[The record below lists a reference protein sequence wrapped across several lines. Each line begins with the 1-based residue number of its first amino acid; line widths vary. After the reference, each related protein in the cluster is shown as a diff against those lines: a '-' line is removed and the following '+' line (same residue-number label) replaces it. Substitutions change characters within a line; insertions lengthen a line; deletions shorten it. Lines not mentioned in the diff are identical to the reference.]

1 MVAGFSVSVGR
12 LYRGRFGWSRVR
24 SGWRYGVQ
32 VTTTASGRRTGQAST
47 IALKLLMAVTGVV
60 FVGYVLVHMYGNL
73 MAFGGQ
79 ETFDT
84 YAHHLRE
91 LLTPMLPYGGFL
103 WILRVVLV
111 ASLVG
116 HAASAFALWSR
127 ASKAREQRYVVKKA
141 VKATLSSRTMRWGGV
156 TLLAFVVFHILH
168 LTTHT
173 IDPSGTGGDSPY
185 LRLVESFQIWWVALV
200 YLIAMVALG
209 MHLRHGAFSALQTL
223 GWTNTKKRYRIAQGI
238 GITIAIVIA
247 GGFALVPLSVLV
259 GIIE

>member
-1 MVAGFSVSVGR
+1 MVKR
-12 LYRGRFGWSRVR
+12 PL
-24 SGWRYGVQ
+24 GWRYGVQ
-32 VTTTASGRRTGQAST
+32 VTTTASGRRTGRAST

-60 FVGYVLVHMYGNL
+60 FVLYVLVHMYGNL

-103 WILRVVLV
+103 WVMRVVLV

-116 HAASAFALWSR
+116 HAGAAFALWSR
-127 ASKAREQRYVVKKA
+127 ANKARDQRYVVKKA
-141 VKATLSSRTMRWGGV
+141 VRATLSSRTMRWGGV
-156 TLLAFVVFHILH
+156 ALLAFVVFHLLH

-173 IDPSGTGGDSPY
+173 IDPAGTGGDSPY
-185 LRLVESFQIWWVALV
+185 LRLVEGFELWWVTLIYLV
-200 YLIAMVALG
+200 AMVALG

-223 GWTNTKKRYRIAQGI
+223 GLTSTKKRYRIAQGF
-238 GITIAIVIA
+238 GLTLAIVIA
-247 GGFALVPLSVLV
+247 GGFSLVPLSVLV
-259 GIIE
+259 GIIQ

>member
-1 MVAGFSVSVGR
+1 M
-12 LYRGRFGWSRVR
+12 L
-24 SGWRYGVQ
+24 
-32 VTTTASGRRTGQAST
+32 VTTTAPGRRTSQAST
-47 IALKLLMAVTGVV
+47 IALKLLMAVTGLV
-60 FVGYVLVHMYGNL
+60 FIGYVILHMYGNL

-91 LLTPMLPYGGFL
+91 LLTPMLPYGGLL

-116 HAASAFALWSR
+116 HAYSAFALWSR
-127 ASKAREQRYVVKKA
+127 ASKARETRYVVKKA
-141 VKATLSSRTMRWGGV
+141 VKATIASRTMRWGGV
-156 TLLAFVVFHILH
+156 ALLAFVVFHILH

-185 LRLVESFQIWWVALV
+185 LRLVESFQIWWVAAV
-200 YLIAMVALG
+200 YLVAMVALG
-209 MHLRHGAFSALQTL
+209 LHLRHGAFSALQTL
-223 GWTNTKKRYRIAQGI
+223 GLTGTTKRYRLAQGL
-238 GITIAIVIA
+238 GLALAIVVA
-247 GGFALVPLSVLV
+247 GGFALVPLGVLT